1 MKKSLSY
8 LFAGLGLFA
17 FTSCGGGGNS
27 EDAATEEVVVEEVAA
42 EEVAT
47 EEVVT
52 DSAVVEE
59 AVTEETEEAAE

>member
-47 EEVVT
+47 